1 MEEKR
6 LNDPVK
12 LTSAATRVEAE
23 MMEKMLEEY
32 GIPCFIKDLESG
44 GYMNIYMGY
53 SVFGSEIYV
62 REGDLE
68 RAKSLLEEQAQTA
81 GPEQTGDERIGNE
94 GIGAGDISDEGMN
107 DEDINDEDINDED
120 ISDEDIYRSKSR
132 AVEVIVGIMILVAAV
147 STVLCIALR
156 FAAA

>member
-23 MMEKMLEEY
+23 MMERMLEEY

-62 REGDLE
+62 REGDLK

-94 GIGAGDISDEGMN
+94 GIGAGDINDEGM
-107 DEDINDEDINDED
+107 NDEDINDED
-120 ISDEDIYRSKSR
+120 ISDEDIYLSKSR

>member
-23 MMEKMLEEY
+23 MMERMLEEY

-68 RAKSLLEEQAQTA
+68 RAKSLLEEQAQPA
-81 GPEQTGDERIGNE
+81 GPEQTGDE
-94 GIGAGDISDEGMN
+94 GIDAGDINDEGMN
-107 DEDINDEDINDED
+107 DEDINAGEINGEVLNDED

>member
-1 MEEKR
+1 
-6 LNDPVK
+6 
-12 LTSAATRVEAE
+12 

-81 GPEQTGDERIGNE
+81 GPEQTGDEVIGNE
-94 GIGAGDISDEGMN
+94 GIGAGDISDKGM
-107 DEDINDEDINDED
+107 NDEDINDED

>member
-62 REGDLE
+62 REGDLK

-81 GPEQTGDERIGNE
+81 GPEQTGDEVIGNE
-94 GIGAGDISDEGMN
+94 GIGAGDISDKGM
-107 DEDINDEDINDED
+107 NDEDINDED

>member
-23 MMEKMLEEY
+23 MMERMLEEY

-81 GPEQTGDERIGNE
+81 GPEQTGDEGIGNE
-94 GIGAGDISDEGMN
+94 GIGAGDINDEGM
-107 DEDINDEDINDED
+107 NDEDINDED

-147 STVLCIALR
+147 STVLCIAVR

>member
-81 GPEQTGDERIGNE
+81 GPEQTGDEGIGNE
-94 GIGAGDISDEGMN
+94 GIGAGDINDEGM
-107 DEDINDEDINDED
+107 NDEDINDED

>member
-62 REGDLE
+62 REGDLK

-81 GPEQTGDERIGNE
+81 GPEQTGDEGIGNE
-94 GIGAGDISDEGMN
+94 GIGAGDINDEGM
-107 DEDINDEDINDED
+107 NDEDINDED

-156 FAAA
+156 FAAV

>member
-94 GIGAGDISDEGMN
+94 GIGAGDINDEGM
-107 DEDINDEDINDED
+107 NDEDINDED

>member
-94 GIGAGDISDEGMN
+94 GIGAGDINDEGM
-107 DEDINDEDINDED
+107 NDED

-156 FAAA
+156 FAAV

>member
-23 MMEKMLEEY
+23 MMERMLEEY

-62 REGDLE
+62 REGDLK

-81 GPEQTGDERIGNE
+81 GPEQTGDEVIGNE
-94 GIGAGDISDEGMN
+94 GIGAGDINDEGM
-107 DEDINDEDINDED
+107 NDEDINDED